1 MLMLGT
7 KFMNNQFHSILH
19 SIKDVL
25 YNLSESSVKFAW
37 SFLMICMLFVQYED
51 IWHTIVN
58 LGEKSNI
65 LNLTNSNC
73 SNMYFEEGKKKSVYR
88 GSFLFS
94 CKRCIA
100 QLLKKV
106 VYL

>member
-7 KFMNNQFHSILH
+7 KFMNNQFHSTLH
-19 SIKDVL
+19 SIIQLKMCL

-73 SNMYFEEGKKKSVYR
+73 SNMYFEEEKKNLYIEEVFYFHAKDV
-88 GSFLFS
+88 
-94 CKRCIA
+94 
-100 QLLKKV
+100 
-106 VYL
+106 